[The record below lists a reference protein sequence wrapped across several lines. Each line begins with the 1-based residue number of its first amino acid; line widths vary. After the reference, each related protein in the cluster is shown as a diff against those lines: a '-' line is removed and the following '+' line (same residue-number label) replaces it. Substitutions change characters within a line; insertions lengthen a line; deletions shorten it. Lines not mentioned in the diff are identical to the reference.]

1 MIGKILKV
9 LGDSNE
15 RQVKRY
21 QGMVT
26 GSTRSKRRWP
36 PLSDDEL
43 AEMTVEF
50 RERLAESETLD
61 DLMPEAFAVVR
72 EAARRTIGMRHF
84 DVQLIGGAVLHQG
97 NVAEMKTGEGKT
109 LVATLAAYLNAL
121 EGGGVHVNA
130 LEGGGVPLTRWK
142 AAASR
147 CDGERLPGSPGRSV
161 DGQGL
166 HVPRIVRRLLAELS
180 RAGERRLLHA
190 GTGAPGGGQ
199 RARGHARHLC
209 AQRSVRGGHHLRGR
223 TTSSVSITCVT
234 TWRESRRG
242 KFSEI

>member
-21 QGMVT
+21 QGMVN
-26 GSTRSKRRWP
+26 RVNALEEEMAA
-36 PLSDDEL
+36 LSDDEL

-130 LEGGGVPLTRWK
+130 LEGGGVHVVTVNDYLARRD
-142 AAASR
+142 AAWYGPVSPGAPRIERGHASR
-147 CDGERLPGSPGRSV
+147 TTHMPGKV
-161 DGQGL
+161 
-166 HVPRIVRRLLAELS
+166 
-180 RAGERRLLHA
+180 RLLHA
-190 GTGAPGGGQ
+190 GAGVIAPARMARAVLEDLRPCDASQ
-199 RARGHARHLC
+199 RRVPRP
-209 AQRSVRGGHHLRGR
+209 
-223 TTSSVSITCVT
+223 T
-234 TWRESRRG
+234 
-242 KFSEI
+242 